1 MSFRDATKPQ
11 DLEPER
17 LKPARGTPILGP
29 SVEAEGPATNL
40 CTGRAPNDGTRA
52 RILAWLAE
60 GVREVSWALC
70 SLPRERWAAVP
81 PHQLGD
87 WAALRHIRHMALRE
101 THQVLPTVCRILG
114 ETSPEAKLL
123 TTLEL
128 EQADA
133 AWDAAEADPSA
144 EDLVRSLGETRFEL
158 LQRLE
163 AAPDDAWEASQGDL
177 PWLLLNAHQHELQHL
192 AAVWKIALQ
201 WERVARET
209 LPTPSVPLHPADRLE
224 ESH

>member
-17 LKPARGTPILGP
+17 LKPAEGAPILDP
-29 SVEAEGPATNL
+29 SVEAEGPATDL
-40 CTGRAPNDGTRA
+40 CTGRAPQDLARA

-60 GVREVSWALC
+60 GVREVTWALC

-81 PHQLGD
+81 PRQLGE
-87 WAALRHIRHMALRE
+87 WPVLRHVHHLALRE
-101 THQVLPTVCRILG
+101 MHQILPTVCQSLG
-114 ETSPEAKLL
+114 EPSPEAKVLS
-123 TTLEL
+123 TLEL

-133 AWDAAEADPSA
+133 AWDAAEAEGSA
-144 EDLVRSLGETRFEL
+144 EELVRSLGATRFEL

-163 AAPDDAWEASQGDL
+163 AAPDDAWRTSGSEMQ
-177 PWLLLNAHQHELQHL
+177 WLLLNAHQHEMQHL

-201 WERVARET
+201 WERVSHDIAT
-209 LPTPSVPLHPADRLE
+209 TPSVPLHPADRLE

>member
-1 MSFRDATKPQ
+1 MSFRDATRPQ

-17 LKPARGTPILGP
+17 LKPAEGTPILDP

-40 CTGRAPNDGTRA
+40 CTGRAPNDGNRS

-60 GVREVSWALC
+60 GVREVTWALC
-70 SLPRERWAAVP
+70 SLPRERWTAVP
-81 PHQLGD
+81 PRQLGD
-87 WAALRHIRHMALRE
+87 WPALRHIRHLALRE
-101 THQVLPTVCRILG
+101 THQVLPTVCQILG
-114 ETSPEAKLL
+114 ESSPETKVLSA
-123 TTLEL
+123 LEL

-133 AWDAAEADPSA
+133 AWDATEADRSA
-144 EDLVRSLGETRFEL
+144 EELVRSLGETRFEL

-163 AAPDDAWEASQGDL
+163 AAPDDAWQASGDEL
-177 PWLLLNAHQHELQHL
+177 NRLLLNAHQQELQHA

-201 WERVARET
+201 WERVSRDAT
-209 LPTPSVPLHPADRLE
+209 PTPSVPLHPADRLE